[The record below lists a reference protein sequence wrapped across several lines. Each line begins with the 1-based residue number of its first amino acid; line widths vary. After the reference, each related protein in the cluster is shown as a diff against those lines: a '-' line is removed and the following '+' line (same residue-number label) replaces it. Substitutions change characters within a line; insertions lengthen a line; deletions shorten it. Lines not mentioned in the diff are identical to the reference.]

1 MTLKVTVT
9 DVETGDVGETEVPT
23 GDYLLICH
31 DPCYLAGTIAHQNGT
46 HVLTVKGR
54 TAPPKVHVAGG
65 GR

>member
-9 DVETGDVGETEVPT
+9 DVETGDSDTAEVEE

-31 DPCYLAGTIAHQNGT
+31 EPCHLHYTTAHDGGRT

-54 TAPPKVHVAGG
+54 RVDA
-65 GR
+65 